1 MAKYGRLSTKQ
12 TIAIARY
19 VDEQGYKG
27 GDERE
32 VSPVEIK
39 TFFMWKEGASDKTL
53 QRLINDIEPDRH
65 VSLEAVRRARQ
76 QAGGLTFDEW
86 RRTDEGKRKTAEQVA
101 QLNLPP
107 PSSQSE
113 LEKAIDTLDT
123 VLLALRRRVEKIEER
138 MTNLEAGVEKFPQL
152 FDQVREFSDNCRTIR
167 EQLEGLVKHVENGTA
182 TFPSTH

>member
-19 VDEQGYKG
+19 VDEQGLAL
-27 GDERE
+27 GDEQTVAPGETRA
-32 VSPVEIK
+32 
-39 TFFMWKEGASDKTL
+39 FFRWGEGASDEAL
-53 QRLINDIEPDRH
+53 QRLVNDIEPDRH

-107 PSSQSE
+107 PAAQSE

-138 MTNLEAGVEKFPQL
+138 MTNLEAGVDKFPQL
-152 FDQVREFSDNCRTIR
+152 FDQVREVRDGCRTIR
-167 EQLEGLVKHVENGTA
+167 EQLEGLAKHVENGTA